1 MVIVEEIDDFEE
13 GSVIMWPKIER
24 NVKKGGCYR
33 CLKGNRFMAKEVCIV
48 CGANY
53 CYDCVLRAMGS
64 MPEGRKCVTCIGF
77 RIREARRGM
86 LGKCSRLL
94 KRLLTD
100 LELKRVM
107 NAEMLCEVNQVPPEL
122 VFVNGR
128 TLSKDELFQLRDCKY
143 PPKKLRPGYYWY
155 DKYSGFGGKVG
166 TKNLLVHFIYYLLF
180 FYSAIME

>member
-1 MVIVEEIDDFEE
+1 M
-13 GSVIMWPKIER
+13 
-24 NVKKGGCYR
+24 KKGVCYR
-33 CLKGNRFMAKEVCIV
+33 CFKGNQFMEKEACIV
-48 CGANY
+48 CGAKY

-100 LELKRVM
+100 LELKSVM

-122 VFVNGR
+122 VFVNGE
-128 TLSKDELFQLRDCKY
+128 TLSKRELFRLRYCKY

-155 DKYSGFGGKVG
+155 DKYSGFWGKVS
-166 TKNLLVHFIYYLLF
+166 TKNLLVHFIYYIYF

>member
-1 MVIVEEIDDFEE
+1 M
-13 GSVIMWPKIER
+13 
-24 NVKKGGCYR
+24 KKGVCYR
-33 CLKGNRFMAKEVCIV
+33 CFKGNRFMEKEACIV
-48 CGANY
+48 CGAKY

-122 VFVNGR
+122 VFVNGE
-128 TLSKDELFQLRDCKY
+128 TLSKDELFQLRNCKY

-155 DKYSGFGGKVG
+155 DKYSGFWGKVG
-166 TKNLLVHFIYYLLF
+166 TKNLLVHFYILSFFLF
-180 FYSAIME
+180 RHNGIIVVV